1 MATGK
6 FMPNSPTIMNAGRR
20 LGMLSACFV
29 LPVEDDLKSIF
40 ESIEATALV
49 QRAGG
54 GTGFNFSK
62 LRPNGSIV
70 GSSGG
75 TTAGPLSFIDV
86 FSQAT
91 SAIQQGAFRR
101 GANMGILDC
110 DHPDIIDF
118 IKAKSDLK
126 RWQNYNVSVA
136 ITDKFMAKV
145 KDHRN
150 FQHRVQ
156 HEKWG
161 KGALWVNDQG
171 HVKAVLDGQYEGEG
185 YDVWTYKDTWNLI
198 CLRAW
203 ETGEPGLFFVDR
215 ANKNNPVPHLGKITA
230 TNPCV
235 VGDTPILTIN
245 GPVTIKELSEQCK
258 ICDKCDGEGELY
270 TSHSFRC
277 LNCKGKG
284 YIGKRPL
291 IYAWDPESKL
301 PVLRECTPLG
311 ITKRNA
317 KLLEITFD
325 SGLSIKC
332 TFNHNFRTF
341 RGDKIEAQDLKIG
354 QSIRAFSVSKHRDGH
369 LRAHG
374 YVANRTM
381 HQWVHRMVW
390 EFYNGEIP
398 EGHIVHHKD
407 KNPSNNSI
415 ENLELL
421 SAYEHQSEHYS
432 DREANGFG
440 RHGWKTDPKEVAKKV
455 SQAAKN
461 HKVVSIKTAKSED
474 VYNLNTDDVH
484 TYIIADPNYRGE
496 SDSGI
501 YSGIVSCNC
510 GEQNLHDN
518 DSCNLGSINLSKFI
532 NKTSSSHV
540 AFNNLELEE
549 TVAVATRFLD
559 NVITVNNYPLPQIEE
574 QSKLTRRIGLG
585 VMGWADMLFALGI
598 PYGSP
603 ESLSL
608 AKNIMACISN
618 KAERV
623 SRDLGKEKGS
633 YTANKSSGPMRN
645 SYRTTVAPTGTI
657 SIIADCSGG
666 IEPIFAL
673 AFKREVMPD
682 SDGKFVIMTEFN
694 PYFKEALEKLSEID
708 AKASKD
714 LEELAEKTGSIASYS
729 SLDLNIY
736 ASEEVERMK
745 QVFVTSHDIPWA
757 SHIDMQGAWQKYVDS
772 CISKTINLSR
782 DSNPDSISDTYTYAY
797 DQGCNGIT
805 VYRDGSRENKE
816 GMKQPMKVAH
826 SEQPKVKEKPKKSPE
841 TQDVLPAHRL
851 RVSTPFGNLHVM
863 ITVDP
868 ETDEEL
874 EIFAQLGKSGE
885 AVAADLE
892 GMCRMASLYLR
903 EGGSIHSVYD
913 QWSDI
918 GSRHML
924 PTADGKISSLPDA
937 LAKGLKKYLSSKLAL
952 QENSSKVN
960 ETEIYRMECP
970 SCGKKG
976 LQLQEGCKVCVN
988 CGYSAC

>member
-1 MATGK
+1 MSKTSSNVWKKDNLQDPIISENSLTVLKNRYLAKDETGRIIEDPKDCFMRVAWAVAQAEETEEAKIYWATEFYNLMATGK

-29 LPVEDDLKSIF
+29 LPVEDDLKGIF

-75 TTAGPLSFIDV
+75 TTAGPLSFINV

-136 ITDKFMAKV
+136 ITDRFMAKV
-145 KDHRN
+145 KDDRN
-150 FQHRVQ
+150 FQHRVR
-156 HEKWG
+156 HKKWG

-230 TNPCV
+230 TNP
-235 VGDTPILTIN
+235 
-245 GPVTIKELSEQCK
+245 
-258 ICDKCDGEGELY
+258 
-270 TSHSFRC
+270 
-277 LNCKGKG
+277 
-284 YIGKRPL
+284 
-291 IYAWDPESKL
+291 
-301 PVLRECTPLG
+301 
-311 ITKRNA
+311 
-317 KLLEITFD
+317 
-325 SGLSIKC
+325 
-332 TFNHNFRTF
+332 
-341 RGDKIEAQDLKIG
+341 
-354 QSIRAFSVSKHRDGH
+354 
-369 LRAHG
+369 
-374 YVANRTM
+374 
-381 HQWVHRMVW
+381 
-390 EFYNGEIP
+390 
-398 EGHIVHHKD
+398 
-407 KNPSNNSI
+407 
-415 ENLELL
+415 
-421 SAYEHQSEHYS
+421 
-432 DREANGFG
+432 
-440 RHGWKTDPKEVAKKV
+440 
-455 SQAAKN
+455 
-461 HKVVSIKTAKSED
+461 
-474 VYNLNTDDVH
+474 
-484 TYIIADPNYRGE
+484 
-496 SDSGI
+496 
-501 YSGIVSCNC
+501 C